1 MVQYLRTKV
10 INISWVPPLT
20 TVMTFNPLLKRMGIS
35 IVRCLRGESPDS
47 WNICARTYFV
57 QNPSWNGWRTF
68 QEPHVARRCHTPEKH
83 LVVRFRCIIGEL
95 RKSRDWT
102 IRSSGLLLKV
112 SHVISFVVSVLTYH
126 ASPWLISGF
135 SFDMYAFLLEFILIS
150 TFDQHVKVNFCSFW
164 PEWLLEPGTSSSSTV
179 TPLVG
184 ANLVWTE
191 ATRIF
196 V

>member
-1 MVQYLRTKV
+1 M
-10 INISWVPPLT
+10 NISWVPPLT

-47 WNICARTYFV
+47 WNICASTYFV

-68 QEPHVARRCHTPEKH
+68 QEPHVARRCHAPEKH

-135 SFDMYAFLLEFILIS
+135 SFDTYAFLLEFSSYWFQLLTNMLRKTS
-150 TFDQHVKVNFCSFW
+150 AHFGQNDCWN
-164 PEWLLEPGTSSSSTV
+164 PERRLLA
-179 TPLVG
+179 L
-184 ANLVWTE
+184 
-191 ATRIF
+191 RRH
-196 V
+196 